1 MEVTLAV
8 GFGAIL
14 GAGVYLMLARHL
26 LRMVIGLSLITVA
39 VNLLLF
45 LAGGIGPEQPAL
57 IASGAETVHEESA
70 NPLPQALVLTAI
82 VIGFSLLAFALVLA
96 YRAHL
101 ELGVMDTDDMRAAEP
116 RPAAQNE
123 PHETGTR

>member
-1 MEVTLAV
+1 MEVSLAI

-14 GAGVYLMLARHL
+14 AAGVYLMLARHL
-26 LRMVIGLSLITVA
+26 LRMVLGLSLITVA

-57 IASGAETVHEESA
+57 IASGAQTVPANSA

-101 ELGVMDTDDMRAAEP
+101 ALGTMDTDDMREAEP
-116 RPAAQNE
+116 REASSQ
-123 PHETGTR
+123 

>member
-1 MEVTLAV
+1 MEVSLAI

-26 LRMVIGLSLITVA
+26 LRMVLGLSLITVA

-45 LAGGIGPEQPAL
+45 LAGGVGPELPAL
-57 IASGAETVHEESA
+57 VASGASTPPAGSA

-96 YRAHL
+96 YRAYVA
-101 ELGVMDTDDMRAAEP
+101 LGVMDTDDMREAEP
-116 RPAAQNE
+116 REGAKE
-123 PHETGTR
+123 